1 MKKVKKVRKSGE
13 NIERSE
19 SQFYFALAFTQFIS
33 ENVRLCRIAFY
44 MYMRRGQNRQRPKK
58 GVADVRG
65 YNTMGQVVGFPS
77 FRDFERYGLRRV
89 TILQSD
95 QRRKL

>member
-1 MKKVKKVRKSGE
+1 MKKVKRVRKSGE

-19 SQFYFALAFTQFIS
+19 SQFYFALAVTQFIS
-33 ENVRLCRIAFY
+33 ENVRLCRIACY

-65 YNTMGQVVGFPS
+65 YNTMGMVGGFPP
-77 FRDFERYGLRRV
+77 RFETLKDTGCDV
-89 TILQSD
+89 
-95 QRRKL
+95 

>member
-1 MKKVKKVRKSGE
+1 MLWLLLS
-13 NIERSE
+13 
-19 SQFYFALAFTQFIS
+19 YIS

-65 YNTMGQVVGFPS
+65 YNETGQAGS
-77 FRDFERYGLRRV
+77 FETLIDTG
-89 TILQSD
+89 SD
-95 QRRKL
+95 V